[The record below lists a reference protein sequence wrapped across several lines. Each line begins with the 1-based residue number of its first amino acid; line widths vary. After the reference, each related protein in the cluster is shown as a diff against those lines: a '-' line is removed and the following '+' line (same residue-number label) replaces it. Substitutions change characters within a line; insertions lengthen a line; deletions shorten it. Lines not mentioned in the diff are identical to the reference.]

1 MEEDLVKLRGSR
13 RVYMHH
19 IENMFTYITNLI
31 QDFDFGNEQHTVET
45 KTLRASFSNKIEQIK
60 LPDSHILTLLKTENL
75 KTNLM
80 RLLQKIIKTQIL
92 TKIVQVFLKIQ
103 MKESQ
108 NIPPV
113 PCLTLK
119 ENEAKR
125 IPVKLLKLQ
134 ISKFNGNILT
144 WQNF

>member
-1 MEEDLVKLRGSR
+1 M
-13 RVYMHH
+13 
-19 IENMFTYITNLI
+19 
-31 QDFDFGNEQHTVET
+31 ET

-60 LPDSHILTLLKTENL
+60 LLDSHILTLLKTENL

>member
-1 MEEDLVKLRGSR
+1 
-13 RVYMHH
+13 
-19 IENMFTYITNLI
+19 
-31 QDFDFGNEQHTVET
+31 
-45 KTLRASFSNKIEQIK
+45 
-60 LPDSHILTLLKTENL
+60 
-75 KTNLM
+75 
-80 RLLQKIIKTQIL
+80 
-92 TKIVQVFLKIQ
+92 

>member
-1 MEEDLVKLRGSR
+1 
-13 RVYMHH
+13 MHH

-60 LPDSHILTLLKTENL
+60 LLDSHILTLLKTENL

-80 RLLQKIIKTQIL
+80 TLLQKIIKTMIL
-92 TKIVQVFLKIQ
+92 TKIVQVLFKIQ

-113 PCLTLK
+113 PSLTLK
-119 ENEAKR
+119 ENEAKH

-134 ISKFNGNILT
+134 ISRFNGNILI